1 MGTLQASRTLLG
13 CSVPQYG
20 RWEQVLPRRNNAAV
34 QRARPGRRRQ
44 SGGSRRG
51 GSQSEEGTAANE
63 AAGVALAT
71 LLESSGEWTYEQ
83 LIALDDGVQRD
94 GLSYSVVRDFER
106 RRCGEEGGCEAGAE
120 CAICLE
126 AYRPS
131 DWRKVLPC
139 GHEFHEDCILHWF
152 KDHTAC
158 PMCRCDCRK

>member
-51 GSQSEEGTAANE
+51 GSQSEQGTAANE

-94 GLSYSVVRDFER
+94 GLSLMFASEDMKDNEKVVL
-106 RRCGEEGGCEAGAE
+106 AAVPHVV
-120 CAICLE
+120 
-126 AYRPS
+126 YVP
-131 DWRKVLPC
+131 
-139 GHEFHEDCILHWF
+139 
-152 KDHTAC
+152 TA
-158 PMCRCDCRK
+158 KK